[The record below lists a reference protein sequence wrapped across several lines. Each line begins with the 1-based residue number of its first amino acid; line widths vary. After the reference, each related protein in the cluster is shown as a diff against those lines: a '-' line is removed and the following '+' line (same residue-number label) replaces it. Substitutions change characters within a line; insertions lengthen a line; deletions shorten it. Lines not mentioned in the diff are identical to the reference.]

1 VFNRL
6 QGVRAFKRG
15 RLKREVL
22 VDPFEVSVREKRST
36 FVKVLVACLIA
47 AVLAPPLAQAAVT
60 RIKGTVKIKDS
71 AGDRIDSKAVPA
83 MGLFG
88 AAGSNGAVATRVFA
102 GGGGFLGAADC
113 TEALTDGLPNTV
125 SVENSIVTG
134 ILITGTNATYTV
146 TSEAI
151 GSGQLPLL
159 NFTVSASNPSIAA
172 ALPTGLTLTDAL
184 TFTCTAGDNGN
195 VVLLG
200 Q

>member
-1 VFNRL
+1 M
-6 QGVRAFKRG
+6 
-15 RLKREVL
+15 REVL
-22 VDPFEVSVREKRST
+22 VDLFEVSAKEKRST
-36 FVKVLVACLIA
+36 FVKVVVACLIA

-71 AGDRIDSKAVPA
+71 GGGAIDSASTGPL
-83 MGLFG
+83 GIFE
-88 AAGSNGAVATRVFA
+88 AAGSNGAVATRTFA

-113 TEALTDGLPNTV
+113 TETLADGLPNTV

-134 ILITGTNATYTV
+134 ILITGSNATYTT

-159 NFTVSASNPSIAA
+159 RFTVNAESPTVVA

-195 VVLLG
+195 IVLLG